1 MLHYGKNP
9 QGELEIRATAKDIGV
24 LYRVLCGAGL
34 PDRGSVYALRTY
46 IEENFTD
53 EELLPNFIINS

>member
-24 LYRVLCGAGL
+24 IYRSLCNAGL
-34 PDRGSVYALRTY
+34 PDRGSVYELRTY
-46 IEENFTD
+46 IEANFSHD
-53 EELLPNFIINS
+53 ELSTIY

>member
-9 QGELEIRATAKDIGV
+9 QEELEIRATAKDIGV
-24 LYRVLCGAGL
+24 LYRSLCNASL

-46 IEENFTD
+46 IEENFSED
-53 EELLPNFIINS
+53 ELSTNY